1 MFYFCT
7 ITSHEQVRT
16 THLTGLIYRQYMNN
30 FPIKSQLRLI
40 LILLMLLFSP
50 LSLAVDIPIIAA
62 ASSVKFALQDI
73 ARAFHQDTG
82 KTVRISY
89 SSSGNLT
96 RQIQQGG
103 PFELFLSANE
113 KYVVQLE
120 QQQKTLDPG
129 HVYALG
135 RLALLTTNNSPLL
148 LDEHLSGLKQALQ
161 KGQLKRVAIANPEHA
176 PYGVAAREVLQ
187 QLDLWELIQPK
198 LVLGENVA
206 QAAQFA
212 SSGAAQIGLISYSLA
227 LAPALQ
233 NRSRH
238 LLVPATLHQPLQ
250 QTMVLLN
257 NAGNT
262 AKLFFKFMQQ
272 DKARTILSRYGYTTP

>member
-1 MFYFCT
+1 M
-7 ITSHEQVRT
+7 
-16 THLTGLIYRQYMNN
+16 
-30 FPIKSQLRLI
+30 
-40 LILLMLLFSP
+40 
-50 LSLAVDIPIIAA
+50 AADIPVIAA

-73 ARAFHQDTG
+73 ALVFHQDTG

-103 PFELFLSANE
+103 PFELFLSANAR
-113 KYVVQLE
+113 YVTQLY
-120 QQQKTLDPG
+120 QQHKIQDQGT
-129 HVYALG
+129 VYALG
-135 RLALLTTNNSPLL
+135 RLALLTTKDSSLL
-148 LDEHLSGLKQALQ
+148 LDEYLHGIKQALQ
-161 KGQLKRVAIANPEHA
+161 KGQLKRFAIANPEHA

-187 QLDLWELIQPK
+187 KLNLWKLVQPD

-212 SSGAAQIGLISYSLA
+212 SSGAAQVGLISYSLA

-233 NRSRH
+233 NRTRS
-238 LLVPATLHQPLQ
+238 LLIPATLHQPLQ

-257 NAGNT
+257 NAGAT
-262 AKLFFKFMQQ
+262 AKLFFHYLQQ
-272 DKARTILSRYGYTTP
+272 DKARTILSRYGYTAP

>member
-1 MFYFCT
+1 MFN
-7 ITSHEQVRT
+7 SRDKNGAALV
-16 THLTGLIYRQYMNN
+16 
-30 FPIKSQLRLI
+30 
-40 LILLMLLFSP
+40 LILLMLLSSR
-50 LSLAVDIPIIAA
+50 LLMAADIPVIAA
-62 ASSVKFALQDI
+62 ASSVRFAVQDI
-73 ARAFHQDTG
+73 AKAFYQDTG

-103 PFELFLSANE
+103 PFELFLSASA
-113 KYVVQLE
+113 KYVVQLD
-120 QQQKTLDPG
+120 QQQKTLDQG
-129 HVYALG
+129 YVYALG
-135 RLALLTTNNSPLL
+135 RLVLLTTSKSPLL
-148 LDEHLSGLKQALQ
+148 LDEHLHGLKQALQ
-161 KGQLKRVAIANPEHA
+161 QGQLKRFAIANPTHA
-176 PYGVAAREVLQ
+176 PYGIAAREVLQ

-212 SSGAAQIGLISYSLA
+212 SSGAAQVGLISYSLA
-227 LAPALQ
+227 LAPVLQ
-233 NRSRH
+233 RRTRH

-262 AKLFFKFMQQ
+262 AKLFFNYLQQ
-272 DKARTILSRYGYTTP
+272 DKARTILSRYGYTAP